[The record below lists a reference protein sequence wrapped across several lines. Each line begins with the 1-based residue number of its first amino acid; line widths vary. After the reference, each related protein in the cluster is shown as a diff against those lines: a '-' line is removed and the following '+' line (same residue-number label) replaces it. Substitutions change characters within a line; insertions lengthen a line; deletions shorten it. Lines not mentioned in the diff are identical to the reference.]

1 MLTNLHIQNFAL
13 IQDANIEFE
22 EGFSVIT
29 GETGAG
35 KSIMLDALAL
45 MLGKRADAS
54 ILSNTGAKCVIEG
67 EFKVEDYELA
77 SFFEQQEMEYDSLTI
92 IRREIGKN
100 GKSRAFVNDSPVV
113 LSVLKKLGEK
123 LIDVHSQNANA
134 LLDSRWFYY
143 DLLDGVAGIIKE
155 RTAFELAYKE
165 YQKKKEELKSIQS
178 SNQLAEQELAFKQ
191 FQLNELKSAQI
202 KEGEQEQLE
211 KDLLVL
217 SNAEEIKGK
226 VNEICEI
233 IRDSPGSVLEQL
245 SGAKQN
251 LDALLNMGTDFAALS
266 DRLNSVYIELE
277 DIHGDVE
284 ALNQEIEVNPEK
296 LQEADERL
304 GTLFS
309 LVKKFSVLDSDGLL
323 AKQQELAS
331 QVDSVLVGDQAVEEL
346 KKELTKLEAGLMK
359 KALAISKKRLA
370 ASKHLKSDILKDLF
384 SMNMKNSQLEIQV
397 EAGELNSFGCDK
409 IDFLFSA
416 NKGGGMSPLRKVA
429 SGGEFSRIMLS
440 LKRILSAKKKLPTIL
455 FDEIDTGVS
464 GEVADK
470 MAGIMDE
477 MSHDMQVIAITH
489 LPQIASKGSCHY
501 KVIKEDVNE
510 VTQSHIKKL
519 APDNRVQEVAQMLSG
534 SKVSPAAV
542 ENAKEL
548 LSGNLA

>member
-233 IRDSPGSVLEQL
+233 IRDSQGSVLEQL

-251 LDALLNMGTDFAALS
+251 LNALLNMGSDFAALS

-277 DIHGDVE
+277 DIHGDVD

-331 QVDSVLVGDQAVEEL
+331 QVDSVLGGDQAVEEL

-359 KALAISKKRLA
+359 KALAISKKRFA
-370 ASKHLKSDILKDLF
+370 ASKHLKSDILKDLL

-416 NKGGGMSPLRKVA
+416 NKGGGMSSLRKVA

-477 MSHDMQVIAITH
+477 MSQDMQVIAITH